1 MKKIYSLLFAIV
13 LAFVGTASAWAQTEY
28 KSGDEV
34 DVATLQVGDILSNG
48 TIILNASGSFVDYFV
63 NEAAYE
69 KLEFAKWDEI
79 STNHH
84 ELSKVYGD
92 KYRVAEVAD
101 YGDYCEIYLIGMHE
115 NTPEPEK
122 IELTLSENTEIS
134 EELRQEIHN
143 KQYDKVT
150 LARTLYAD
158 TWSTFTVPFNM
169 TSEQLKANFGD
180 DVAVKS
186 YNGVSVNGENCSLAF
201 KTQTEIH
208 AGVPYM
214 IKTTKDVHSIEVEN
228 VTVLVQL
235 QESTR
240 SDNSTTIVFKPVLS
254 KIAYAPSNS
263 YVISNNA
270 FYYVGAALVPIKGY
284 RGYFTI
290 ENSALSNMALS
301 FNFEEYEPTDINST
315 SIDCDINTVY
325 DLQGRRVKSLKQNQ
339 LYIQNGR
346 KMIIK

>member
-1 MKKIYSLLFAIV
+1 MKKFYSLLLMLFAIV
-13 LAFVGTASAWAQTEY
+13 GAGQAWAEEY

-34 DVATLQVGDILSNG
+34 DVTALQVGDILSNG
-48 TIILNASGSFVDYFV
+48 SIILNASGYYVDYFV
-63 NEAAYE
+63 NEAAYN
-69 KLEFAKWDEI
+69 EFIFADFEPV
-79 STNHH
+79 STDYY
-84 ELSKVYGD
+84 ELSKAYGD
-92 KYRVAEVAD
+92 KYIVRENP
-101 YGDYCEIYLIGMHE
+101 YGDDTEICLVGILE
-115 NTPEPEK
+115 DSPEPEPIK
-122 IELTLSENTEIS
+122 LELSENSEIS

-143 KQYDKVT
+143 TQYDKVT

-169 TSEQLKANFGD
+169 TNAQLKANFGD
-180 DVAVKS
+180 DVVVKS
-186 YNGVSVNGENCSLAF
+186 FNGVSVNGENCSLAF

-214 IKTTKDVHSIEVEN
+214 IKTKKNVTSIEVEN

-235 QESTR
+235 LESTQ
-240 SDNSTTIVFKPVLS
+240 SDNGTTVVFKPVLS
-254 KIAYAPSNS
+254 KIPYAPSNS

-284 RGYFTI
+284 RGYFI
-290 ENSALSNMALS
+290 VENAALSNMAFS
-301 FNFEEYEPTDINST
+301 FNFEDNEPT
-315 SIDCDINTVY
+315 SIDCVNADYDVNAVY
-325 DLQGRRVKSLKQNQ
+325 DLQGRRVKSLTPNQ